1 MAFKYLALMLLTLSL
16 PMRVMAQDADLTL
29 GVLPGMIESGFTK
42 HLLPLSG
49 CRRKSGLSCCFK

>member
-29 GVLPGMIESGFTK
+29 GVLSHSFRMSTEIRFI
-42 HLLPLSG
+42 LL
-49 CRRKSGLSCCFK
+49 F